1 MSKGEPRSAASQ
13 RAEKALRELLGEG
26 YGAGVVVLSYRR
38 PGASAE
44 DVSFGQASA
53 AKTEALR
60 DFVHLASTLRQLA
73 DQLDAVVKDPQG
85 SKLRGVR
92 LDEKEA

>member
-13 RAEKALRELLGEG
+13 RAERALRELLAEG

-44 DVSFGQASA
+44 EVSFGQACGS
-53 AKTEALR
+53 KMDALR
-60 DFVHLASTLRQLA
+60 DFVHLASTLRQIA
-73 DQLDAVVKDPQG
+73 DQLDAAVMNPQ
-85 SKLRGVR
+85 SSELRGVR
-92 LDEKEA
+92 LDEKGA